1 MPCRRYK
8 PTAVS
13 ELVGRRPGVTAPGN
27 QSGAALIVALLVFAL
42 CTALVVAMEVEF
54 NRFYQRAAN
63 ILLAEQANAY
73 LRGAEELATLA
84 LLADY
89 DAQDQDQPRD
99 DLLEIWAQTPP
110 PYALDEGGW
119 MAGCLRDLQGRFNLN
134 ALALRLPQQD
144 TDSGAPSD
152 KPRFTPAQ
160 AQFIRLLQALG
171 EPQVSEQEARLIT
184 EAIADWLDTDME
196 PAFDGAEDD
205 YYFGQTPGYRAANRA
220 MASVSELRAVSGVT
234 PQLYRALEPWVTV
247 WPQEPTTLNIHT
259 APAMVLRS
267 INADD
272 DLTPLSVADGEALEA
287 QQRPPGPGFVDMEDF
302 LNSAVLAGK
311 QEQMAGIKPL
321 LGESSAYFLL
331 SAEVEVADRR
341 MRLYSVLHRSGRQV
355 GALARGSG
363 IMDNSL
369 ANQGDKDT
377 CTIAPSLDW

>member
-1 MPCRRYK
+1 MPCRRSSMK
-8 PTAVS
+8 IPGG
-13 ELVGRRPGVTAPGN
+13 VGGRQLQAFAPGH

-42 CTALVVAMEVEF
+42 CTALVVAMESEF
-54 NRFYQRAAN
+54 NRFYQRGAN

-89 DAQDQDQPRD
+89 DAEDRDNPRD
-99 DLLEIWAQTPP
+99 DLIETWAQTPP

-134 ALALRLPQQD
+134 ALAARVTGQND
-144 TDSGAPSD
+144 ESGAQTNA
-152 KPRFTPAQ
+152 PRFTPAQ

-171 EPQVSEQEARLIT
+171 EPQLGEQEARLIT
-184 EAIADWLDTDME
+184 EAVTDWLDADSE

-220 MASVSELRAVSGVT
+220 MASVSELRAVAGVT
-234 PQLYRALEPWVTV
+234 PELYRALEPWVTV

-259 APAMVLRS
+259 AGSMVLRS
-267 INADD
+267 INVDD
-272 DLTPLSVADGEALEA
+272 DLSPLSAADGEALLA
-287 QQRPPGPGFVDMEDF
+287 QQRPPGPGFADMDDF
-302 LNSAVLAGK
+302 FASGVLAGK
-311 QEQMAGIKPL
+311 QEQMERIKPL
-321 LGESSAYFLL
+321 LGESSSYFLL

-341 MRLYSVLHRSGRQV
+341 MRLYSVLQRSGRQV
-355 GALARGSG
+355 AALARGSG

-369 ANQGDKDT
+369 ENRGDEDSCK
-377 CTIAPSLDW
+377 IAPSLDW

>member
-1 MPCRRYK
+1 MPCRRCSMK
-8 PTAVS
+8 AMG
-13 ELVGRRPGVTAPGN
+13 EVGSHRPRPIAHGN

-42 CTALVVAMEVEF
+42 CTALVVAMESEF
-54 NRFYQRAAN
+54 NRFYQRSAN

-89 DAQDQDQPRD
+89 DAQDRDNPRD

-134 ALALRLPQQD
+134 GLAARVQQQD
-144 TDSGAPSD
+144 DDSGAQAD
-152 KPRFTPAQ
+152 KPRFTPSQ

-171 EPQVSEQEARLIT
+171 EPQLSEQEARLIT
-184 EAIADWLDTDME
+184 EAVTDWLDADME

-205 YYFGQTPGYRAANRA
+205 YYFGQTPGYRTANRA
-220 MASVSELRAVSGVT
+220 MASVSELRAVAGVT
-234 PQLYRALEPWVTV
+234 PELYRALEPWVTA
-247 WPQEPTTLNIHT
+247 WPQQPATLNIHT

-267 INADD
+267 INVDD
-272 DLTPLSVADGEALEA
+272 DLSPLSVADGEALQA
-287 QQRPPGPGFVDMEDF
+287 QQRPPGPGFADMDDF
-302 LNSAVLAGK
+302 LDSAVLASK
-311 QEQMAGIKPL
+311 QEQMEGIKPL
-321 LGESSAYFLL
+321 LGENSAYFLM

-341 MRLYSVLHRSGRQV
+341 MRLYSVLQRSGRQV
-355 GALARGSG
+355 GALARGSS

-369 ANQGDKDT
+369 ANRGDEDT
-377 CTIAPSLDW
+377 CKIPPSLDW